1 MASRIED
8 YALIGDCE
16 TAALVARDGSID
28 WLCWPR
34 FDSPACFAALL
45 GGPENGRWLL
55 SPVDAVLHVSRRYR
69 GGDTLILETDI
80 ETADGAITLVD
91 FMPPRST
98 ASDLVRMVIGRRGKV
113 SMRTELIL
121 RFDYGSAV
129 PWVTHLEGGGLR
141 AVAGPDMVVLNTTVP
156 LHGENLSTVG
166 AFVLAAGEEVNFV
179 LTYASSHLMSPL
191 PVDPQA
197 ALVETEIFWRTWSSQ
212 CTYHGRW
219 PEAVQRSLIVLKAL
233 TYAPTGGIV
242 AAPTTSL
249 PEQLGGSRNWDY
261 RFCWLRDATLT
272 LLALIDAGYLE
283 EAQAWQEWLLR
294 AVAGSP
300 SQLQIMYGL
309 AGERQLREWEIDWLP
324 GYAGSRPVR
333 IGNAAYDQLQVD
345 VYGEVMDALY
355 QARHAG
361 LASGAE
367 AWSLQCALVGHLETI
382 WALPDEGIW
391 EVRGGRQHF
400 THSKVMAWVAFDR
413 AIRSIEEFGLSGP
426 LERWREVR
434 DQIHQEV
441 CEQGYDA
448 TIGTFV
454 QSYGSTA
461 LDASLL
467 LLPLVG
473 FLPADDARVRG
484 TVEAIERRLIFDG
497 LVLRYDSGQTD
508 DGLPPGEGAFLACSF
523 WLADNYEL
531 QGRHEEARALFE
543 RLLRLCNDV
552 GLLAEE
558 YDPRAQRQLGNFPQ
572 AFSHLALIG
581 TALNLAHAIEGP
593 AEQRSPSDEPAEEE
607 QT

>member
-1 MASRIED
+1 LPSRIED

-45 GGPENGRWLL
+45 GGPEHGRWLL
-55 SPVDAVLHVSRRYR
+55 APVDAAPRVSRRYTE
-69 GGDTLILETDI
+69 GGTLILETDY
-80 ETADGAITLVD
+80 ETVDGAITIID
-91 FMPPRST
+91 FMPPRNA
-98 ASDLVRMVIGRRGKV
+98 ASDLVRIAIGRRGKV
-113 SMRTELIL
+113 AMRTELTL

-129 PWVTHLEGGGLR
+129 PWVTHLEKGGLR
-141 AVAGPDMVVLNTTVP
+141 AIAGPDMIVLDTMVP
-156 LHGENLSTVG
+156 LQGKDLSTIG
-166 AFVLAAGEEVNFV
+166 EFTLSAGEEVSFV
-179 LTYASSHLMSPL
+179 LTYSSSHLMSPL

-197 ALVETEIFWRTWSSQ
+197 ALTETDIFWRAWSSQ
-212 CTYHGRW
+212 CTYAGPW
-219 PEAVQRSLIVLKAL
+219 AEAVQRSLITLKAL

-242 AAPTTSL
+242 AAATTSL
-249 PEQLGGSRNWDY
+249 PEQIGGPRNWDY

-272 LLALIDAGYLE
+272 LLALIDAGFLE

-324 GYAGSRPVR
+324 GYEDSHPVR
-333 IGNAAYDQLQVD
+333 VGNAAYDQLQVD
-345 VYGEVMDALY
+345 VFGEVLDALY
-355 QARHAG
+355 QARQAG

-367 AWSLQCALVGHLETI
+367 AWSLQCALVEHLETI
-382 WALPDEGIW
+382 WAQPDEGIW

-413 AIRSIEEFGLSGP
+413 AVRSIEEFGLSGP
-426 LERWREVR
+426 LERWRELR
-434 DQIHQEV
+434 DEIHQQV
-441 CEQGYDA
+441 CEHGYDPA
-448 TIGTFV
+448 IGTFV
-454 QSYGSTA
+454 QAYGSTT

-473 FLPADDARVRG
+473 FLPADDPRVRN
-484 TVEAIERRLIFDG
+484 TVLAIEQRLMMDG
-497 LVLRYDSGQTD
+497 LVLRYDSAKTD
-508 DGLPPGEGAFLACSF
+508 DGLPAGEGAFLACSF
-523 WLADNYEL
+523 WLADNLEL
-531 QGRHEEARALFE
+531 QGRHEEARAMFK
-543 RLLRLCNDV
+543 RLLALCNDV

-581 TALNLAHAIEGP
+581 TALNLSRTNTGP
-593 AEQRSPSDEPAEEE
+593 AEQRSSSDETAAGPF
-607 QT
+607 